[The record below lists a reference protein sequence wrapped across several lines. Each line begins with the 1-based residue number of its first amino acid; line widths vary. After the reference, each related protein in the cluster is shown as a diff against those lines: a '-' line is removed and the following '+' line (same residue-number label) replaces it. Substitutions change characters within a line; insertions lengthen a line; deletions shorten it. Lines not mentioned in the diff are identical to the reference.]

1 MSGVVID
8 NSAAVLLSA
17 KAAFPRDGAPHYA
30 PELIDIEYASALRKL
45 VMRGTLEA
53 SEASQYIE
61 DWSANSLIRC
71 NHTMLLTRVWALR
84 NNITPYDAT
93 YVALAEALE
102 VPLMTA
108 DRRLAHAA
116 AAYCDVITVGD
127 DGAESH

>member
-1 MSGVVID
+1 MRGVVID

-17 KAAFPRDGAPHYA
+17 RALIPLQNAPHYA

-53 SEASQYIE
+53 DEASQYIE
-61 DWSANSLIRC
+61 GWCANSLIRC
-71 NHTMLLTRVWALR
+71 NHTMLLTRIWALR
-84 NNITPYDAT
+84 SNITPYDAT

-102 VPLMTA
+102 VPLVTA
-108 DRRLAHAA
+108 DRRLARAA

-127 DGAESH
+127 EGAESA